1 MADGSESTRPLDG
14 VRVIDFSR
22 VLAGP
27 LIGQLLADLGA
38 DVIKVERPDGGDDT
52 RAWGPPWKNYAA
64 DGEPDDLEATYFMSL
79 NRNKRSIALDLKD
92 PDDAA
97 FARRLALTG
106 DIVLDNFR
114 PGFMARLGL
123 DRDSLAVDKPSIVTA
138 SVTAFG
144 STSDAA
150 HLPGLDLA
158 VQGMSGIMH
167 LTGEVGERPL
177 RAGVPVVDMLTGYNA
192 TVGVLAALHGVGQT
206 GVGRHVE
213 VSLMD
218 AGLAGLLNHQTGVLM
233 GGQNPGRGGNKHYSI
248 APYESYRASDG
259 DMIIAAAN
267 DKLYANLC
275 REIGRA
281 DLIDDPR
288 FVTNTLRRQNVD
300 ELNEILEPIFATDTR
315 ANWVQRLQ
323 AAQVACGPVNS
334 LPEALAWAD
343 DMGMEPKIDGPDG
356 YQAVR
361 NPIRLDGQTINR
373 ARRRPPR
380 VGEHSD
386 EIRSEVDG

>member
-1 MADGSESTRPLDG
+1 MTSQLPLDG
-14 VRVIDFSR
+14 IRVIDFSR

-52 RAWGPPWKNYAA
+52 RAWGPPWKNYAT
-64 DGEPDDLEATYFMSL
+64 DGEPEDLEATYFMSL
-79 NRNKRSIALDLKD
+79 NRNKRSITLDLKN
-92 PDDAA
+92 DDDIA

-106 DIVLDNFR
+106 DVVLDNFR
-114 PGFMARLGL
+114 PGFMAKIGL
-123 DRDSLAVDKPSIVTA
+123 DRPSLAADKPSIITA

-144 STSDAA
+144 STSKAA

-158 VQGMSGIMH
+158 VQAMSGIMH

-192 TVGVLAALHGVGQT
+192 TVGVLAALHGVNQT
-206 GVGRHVE
+206 GTGRHVE

-233 GGQNPGRGGNKHYSI
+233 GGQDPGRGGNKHHSI
-248 APYESYRASDG
+248 APYESYRCADG
-259 DMIIAAAN
+259 DMIVAAAN

-275 REIGRA
+275 RAIGRP

-288 FVTNTLRRQNVD
+288 FVTNTLRRRNVED
-300 ELNEILEPIFATDTR
+300 LNAILEPIFLTDTR
-315 ANWVQRLQ
+315 SSWVDRLQ

-334 LPEALAWAD
+334 LPEALAWAEE
-343 DMGMEPKIDGPDG
+343 MGMDPRIDGPDD
-356 YQAVR
+356 YRAVR
-361 NPIRLDGQTINR
+361 NPIRLDGEVITT
-373 ARRRPPR
+373 ARLRPPR
-380 VGEHSD
+380 PGEHS
-386 EIRSEVDG
+386 SEVRTDVDR